1 MAIHSS
7 TLAWKIPRT
16 ENPSKLQSMDGKE
29 LDMAE
34 HVQAL
39 HICILVLLSILSVS
53 STRIEYREA
62 EISIHFLQ
70 FDIEPLEP
78 CSAHGRFSVN
88 ICTINE

>member
-1 MAIHSS
+1 M
-7 TLAWKIPRT
+7 LASYRPWG
-16 ENPSKLQSMDGKE
+16 GKE
-29 LDMAE
+29 LDMTE

-39 HICILVLLSILSVS
+39 HIHILVLLSILSVS

-78 CSAHGRFSVN
+78 CSAHVRFSVN

>member
-1 MAIHSS
+1 M
-7 TLAWKIPRT
+7 LASYSPWG
-16 ENPSKLQSMDGKE
+16 GKE
-29 LDMAE
+29 LDMTE

-70 FDIEPLEP
+70 FDTEPLEQ
-78 CSAHGRFSVN
+78 CSARGRFSVN